1 MAEIKYLEINADD
14 RSIIIPEGENLLG
27 VENDNKGVRKYF
39 ICPKIVGDNI
49 DLTKSDVYINVQN
62 ASGEKSGKDRY
73 PVQNMTASG
82 DNVTFEWVLERKVTS
97 HKGSVRFAVCVREK
111 GSEREWH
118 TTFATGNAL
127 EGEELFE
134 SAELEARGQDFIGIL
149 TSDANADANSIE
161 SGKSAYVNG
170 KKIEGSGATAHD
182 KTGALITGSIPVNSR
197 LTGAVKEE
205 DVKYSKEQTDFGTL
219 YHININPR
227 IYPSDK
233 QEQIILRGDQQ
244 RCNMYIPAN
253 FFGNASP
260 SEVKKGVTFTSIN
273 GLKATGTADMSGGIS
288 NNNCEAYLVDVTNP
302 TVSFKTASGTI
313 KAYGYAYETTK
324 SQWGGSTTTTV
335 YAFNGTNYYKSA
347 FYGSPAATNI
357 TLGVSGGKLT
367 GLPTGL
373 SGGTL
378 LVVRGI

>member
-149 TSDANADANSIE
+149 TSDANSIE

-170 KKIEGSGATAHD
+170 KKIEGTLTGENDIKATTKNTELSSIPTTIPGYGQSTMPVLKHTIEVSLAD
-182 KTGALITGSIPVNSR
+182 TNKPVLLKGDIKKTVVYDEAGSIYGDAKASDVRVGKTFTSSNGVKITG
-197 LTGAVKEE
+197 
-205 DVKYSKEQTDFGTL
+205 TL
-219 YHININPR
+219 VT
-227 IYPSDK
+227 
-233 QEQIILRGDQQ
+233 
-244 RCNMYIPAN
+244 
-253 FFGNASP
+253 
-260 SEVKKGVTFTSIN
+260 SEVK
-273 GLKATGTADMSGGIS
+273 
-288 NNNCEAYLVDVTNP
+288 Y
-302 TVSFKTASGTI
+302 GTI
-313 KAYGYAYETTK
+313 TGKGMN
-324 SQWGGSTTTTV
+324 SQV
-335 YAFNGTNYYKSA
+335 
-347 FYGSPAATNI
+347 I
-357 TLGVSGGKLT
+357 E
-367 GLPTGL
+367 TGL
-373 SGGTL
+373 SNVSRFIMARKFPSSNAKHGILSLVYKDGKLSGIAGFIGAGYNSVDNHSIGTVAINKGTITYTPKTDEEMSAL
-378 LVVRGI
+378 TEGDTYDWIAIGE

>member
-1 MAEIKYLEINADD
+1 MAEIKYLEINAND
-14 RSIIIPEGENLLG
+14 RSIIIPAGENLLG
-27 VENDNKGVRKYF
+27 VENDNEGARKYF
-39 ICPKIVGDNI
+39 RCPKIVGDNI

-170 KKIEGSGATAHD
+170 KKIEGALTSKNEIKAVAK
-182 KTGALITGSIPVNSR
+182 KTELSSTPIIIPGYGQSTLPVLKHTIEVSLADANKPVLLKGDVKKTVVYDEAGSIYGDAKASDVRVGKTFTSSNGVKITG
-197 LTGAVKEE
+197 
-205 DVKYSKEQTDFGTL
+205 TL
-219 YHININPR
+219 VT
-227 IYPSDK
+227 
-233 QEQIILRGDQQ
+233 
-244 RCNMYIPAN
+244 
-253 FFGNASP
+253 
-260 SEVKKGVTFTSIN
+260 SEVK
-273 GLKATGTADMSGGIS
+273 
-288 NNNCEAYLVDVTNP
+288 Y
-302 TVSFKTASGTI
+302 GTI
-313 KAYGYAYETTK
+313 TGKGMN
-324 SQWGGSTTTTV
+324 SQ
-335 YAFNGTNYYKSA
+335 A
-347 FYGSPAATNI
+347 I
-357 TLGVSGGKLT
+357 E
-367 GLPTGL
+367 TGL
-373 SGGTL
+373 SNVSRFIMARKFPSSNAKHGILALVYKDGKLSGIAGFIGAGYNSVDNHSIGTVAINKGTITYTPKADEDMSAL
-378 LVVRGI
+378 TEGDTYDWIAINE

>member
-170 KKIEGSGATAHD
+170 KKIEGALTSKNEIKAVTK
-182 KTGALITGSIPVNSR
+182 KTELSSTPIIIPNYGQSTMPVLKHTIEVSLADTSKPVLLKGDIKKTVVYNEAGSIYGDAKASDVRVGKTFTSSNGVKITG
-197 LTGAVKEE
+197 
-205 DVKYSKEQTDFGTL
+205 TL
-219 YHININPR
+219 VT
-227 IYPSDK
+227 
-233 QEQIILRGDQQ
+233 
-244 RCNMYIPAN
+244 
-253 FFGNASP
+253 
-260 SEVKKGVTFTSIN
+260 SEVK
-273 GLKATGTADMSGGIS
+273 
-288 NNNCEAYLVDVTNP
+288 Y
-302 TVSFKTASGTI
+302 GTI
-313 KAYGYAYETTK
+313 TGKGMNSLA
-324 SQWGGSTTTTV
+324 
-335 YAFNGTNYYKSA
+335 
-347 FYGSPAATNI
+347 I
-357 TLGVSGGKLT
+357 T
-367 GLPTGL
+367 TGL
-373 SGGTL
+373 SDVTRFMLTRRYPTIGSEAESGVLALVYKEGQLSGITATAGGGFTTVARNVGTVTINKGTITYTPKSNESTSAL
-378 LVVRGI
+378 TEGDTYDWIAINE

>member
-73 PVQNMTASG
+73 PVQNMTDSG

-149 TSDANADANSIE
+149 TSDANADANKPVLLKGDIKKTVVYDEAGSIYGDAKA
-161 SGKSAYVNG
+161 SDVRVGKTFTSSNG
-170 KKIEGSGATAHD
+170 VK
-182 KTGALITGSIPVNSR
+182 ITG
-197 LTGAVKEE
+197 
-205 DVKYSKEQTDFGTL
+205 TL
-219 YHININPR
+219 VT
-227 IYPSDK
+227 
-233 QEQIILRGDQQ
+233 
-244 RCNMYIPAN
+244 
-253 FFGNASP
+253 
-260 SEVKKGVTFTSIN
+260 SEVK
-273 GLKATGTADMSGGIS
+273 
-288 NNNCEAYLVDVTNP
+288 Y
-302 TVSFKTASGTI
+302 GTI
-313 KAYGYAYETTK
+313 TGKGMN
-324 SQWGGSTTTTV
+324 SQV
-335 YAFNGTNYYKSA
+335 
-347 FYGSPAATNI
+347 I
-357 TLGVSGGKLT
+357 E
-367 GLPTGL
+367 TGL
-373 SGGTL
+373 SNVSRFIMARKFPSSNAKHGILSLVYKDGKLSGIAGFIGAGYNSVDNHSIGTVAINKGTITYTPKTDEEMSAL
-378 LVVRGI
+378 TEGDTYDWIAIGE

>member
-14 RSIIIPEGENLLG
+14 RSIIIPAGENLLG
-27 VENDNKGVRKYF
+27 VENDNKGARKYF

-111 GSEREWH
+111 GTEREWH

-134 SAELEARGQDFIGIL
+134 PAELEARGQDFIGIL

-170 KKIEGSGATAHD
+170 KKIKGTLAGENDIKATTKKTELSSNPITIPNYGQSTVPVLKHTIEVSLADTNKPVLLKGDAKKTVVYDEAGSIYGDAKASD
-182 KTGALITGSIPVNSR
+182 VRVGKTFTSSNGVKITG
-197 LTGAVKEE
+197 
-205 DVKYSKEQTDFGTL
+205 TL
-219 YHININPR
+219 VT
-227 IYPSDK
+227 
-233 QEQIILRGDQQ
+233 
-244 RCNMYIPAN
+244 
-253 FFGNASP
+253 
-260 SEVKKGVTFTSIN
+260 SEVK
-273 GLKATGTADMSGGIS
+273 
-288 NNNCEAYLVDVTNP
+288 Y
-302 TVSFKTASGTI
+302 GTI
-313 KAYGYAYETTK
+313 TGKGMN
-324 SQWGGSTTTTV
+324 SQ
-335 YAFNGTNYYKSA
+335 A
-347 FYGSPAATNI
+347 I
-357 TLGVSGGKLT
+357 E
-367 GLPTGL
+367 TGL
-373 SGGTL
+373 SNVSRFIMARKFPSTKGDAGVLSLVYKDGRLSGVSTSSSSMAVVDNYDIGTVAINKGTITYTPKANEKMSAL
-378 LVVRGI
+378 TEGDTYDWIAINE

>member
-14 RSIIIPEGENLLG
+14 RSIIIPAGENLLG
-27 VENDNKGVRKYF
+27 VENDNKGARKYF

-111 GSEREWH
+111 GTEREWH

-134 SAELEARGQDFIGIL
+134 LAELEKRGQDFIGIL

-170 KKIEGSGATAHD
+170 KKIEGALTSKNEIKAVTK
-182 KTGALITGSIPVNSR
+182 KTELSSTPIIIPNYGQSTMPVLKHTIEVSLADTSKPVLLKGDIKKTVVYNEEGSIYGDAKASDVRVGKTFTSSN
-197 LTGAVKEE
+197 GVK
-205 DVKYSKEQTDFGTL
+205 VTGTL
-219 YHININPR
+219 VT
-227 IYPSDK
+227 
-233 QEQIILRGDQQ
+233 
-244 RCNMYIPAN
+244 
-253 FFGNASP
+253 
-260 SEVKKGVTFTSIN
+260 SEVK
-273 GLKATGTADMSGGIS
+273 
-288 NNNCEAYLVDVTNP
+288 Y
-302 TVSFKTASGTI
+302 GTI
-313 KAYGYAYETTK
+313 TGKGMN
-324 SQWGGSTTTTV
+324 SQ
-335 YAFNGTNYYKSA
+335 A
-347 FYGSPAATNI
+347 I
-357 TLGVSGGKLT
+357 E
-367 GLPTGL
+367 TGL
-373 SGGTL
+373 SNVSRFIMARKFPSTKGDAGVLSLVYKDGRLSGVSTSSSSMAVVDNYDIGTVAINKGTITYTPKANEKMSAL
-378 LVVRGI
+378 TEGDTYDWIAINE